1 MKLFV
6 LFTALMGVVSAT
18 FAQDK
23 GTVSGSSLLIAPIS
37 AHRSLLT
44 ENKNQW
50 DPQVKSFAAS
60 VNKSSVSE
68 EEMELLRQRPDSHKE
83 PQITRMRNNPVKL
96 NVNYE
101 GNKGTGSVPPDNTMA
116 VSTNGF
122 VISGINSN
130 LFFSRADGTVLY
142 TQALSDF
149 FTDLSLGGGFFDPRI
164 IYDIP
169 SQRFIIVA
177 LSGSQS
183 DMSTVCIAF
192 SESEDPGLGWNFYK
206 LPGDILE
213 EDMWFDY
220 PNIAVTEKELYVTG
234 NMFTDQ
240 NQFRYSSIYQINKE
254 DGYAGKSLTYKHYT
268 KMKEPITGQ
277 TFFNI
282 TPVSMGW
289 TSNRPV
295 GIQFLTND
303 PRGGSNITVLCKT
316 TGTLDQN
323 PKFEVVDVKTG
334 DNYEVSPT
342 VPQKGTSN
350 VLQTGDCRIQY
361 AVELNG
367 VIHFVLKAK
376 INNKAGLYY
385 GRYNLNDLT
394 LHTSVY
400 AEPNSHVSYPSL
412 APMGSQADDSRMM
425 IQYLRCSGDIF
436 PEQVAMVVDGTD
448 NNFTYSDPIVIKDGD
463 SFVNAL
469 DTNNERWGDYSCV
482 ARRFYNDLAETWVG
496 GCFGRARFGTW
507 IGQFVSSDAE
517 FRDIFAS
524 KTVINPGDTI
534 EFQFIGSDTLSNAEW
549 TAPGGS
555 FISDTSASYDSLG
568 SYPLSI
574 TALNQKG
581 DTIRLAKDN
590 FIHVVPKVFAPTAQ
604 FEADKI
610 LAFEGDTIQL
620 FDRSTNEP
628 TRWKWTLT
636 GGSPSASTEA
646 NPKVVYAKKGQYNI
660 VLNAKNSAGED
671 VEVKQKYIKIEAKAV
686 APLADFTADKRELI
700 AGDTVRFTDLSS
712 NAPDSWQWLIEGPT
726 QDTFTNQNPVVAF
739 TVEGSYDI
747 TLKASNQAGE
757 NVKKEEGYI
766 TVGSASTQQND
777 WINTTR
783 FFPNPIVSDRFYLQ
797 FDLQKAERLKFD
809 LYGING
815 SFIKTLI
822 NKDIKAGRNEFSF
835 NSEMLESG
843 TYLLKITATNHKHL
857 TLPFVVVN

>member
-1 MKLFV
+1 MKYFA
-6 LFTALMGVVSAT
+6 LFTAFIWVAT
-18 FAQDK
+18 STLAQDK
-23 GTVSGSSLLIAPIS
+23 GTVNGSSLLIAPIS

-83 PQITRMRNNPVKL
+83 PQISRMRNSPVKL
-96 NVNYE
+96 NINYE
-101 GNKGTGSVPPDNTMA
+101 GNKGTGSVPPDNTLA

-149 FTDLSLGGGFFDPRI
+149 FTDLNLGGGYFDPRI

-183 DMSTVCIAF
+183 DMSNVCIAF

-206 LPGDILE
+206 LPGDILN

-220 PNIAVTEKELYVTG
+220 PNIAVTEKELYITG

-240 NQFRYSSIYQINKE
+240 NQFRYSSIYQISKE
-254 DGYAGKSLTYKHYT
+254 DGYSGKSLTYKHYT
-268 KMKEPITGQ
+268 KMKEPNTGQ

-289 TSNRPV
+289 TSNRPG

-303 PRGGSNITVLCKT
+303 PRGGSNITVLCET

-323 PKFEVVDVKTG
+323 PKFEIVDIKTG

-342 VPQKGTSN
+342 VPQKGTTN

-376 INNKAGLYY
+376 VNNKAGLYY

-394 LHTSVY
+394 LHTAVY
-400 AEPNSHVSYPSL
+400 AEPNNHVSYPSI
-412 APMGSQADDSRMM
+412 APMGNDPGESRMM
-425 IQYLRCSGDIF
+425 IQFLRSSGDIF
-436 PEQVAMVVDGTD
+436 PEQVGMVVEGTGS
-448 NNFTYSDPIVIKDGD
+448 NFTYSDPIVIRDGD

-482 ARRFYNDLAETWVG
+482 ARRFYNNLAETWVG

-507 IGQFVSSDAE
+507 IGQFISTDAD
-517 FRDIFAS
+517 FRDIYAS
-524 KTVINPGDTI
+524 RTVINPGDTI
-534 EFQFIGSDTLSNAEW
+534 EFKFVGSDTLSNVLW
-549 TAPGGS
+549 SAPGGS
-555 FISDTSASYDSLG
+555 FITNTNASYDSLG
-568 SYPLSI
+568 NYPLSL

-581 DTIRLAKDN
+581 DTIRLIKDH
-590 FIHVVPKVFAPTAQ
+590 FIHVVPRVFAPTAQ

-610 LAFEGDTIQL
+610 MAFEGDTIQL

-628 TRWKWTLT
+628 TKWKWTLT
-636 GGSPSASTEA
+636 GGSPSTSIES

-660 VLNAKNSAGED
+660 ILNVKNSAGED
-671 VEVKQKYIKIEAKAV
+671 VEVKQKYVKVEAKAI
-686 APLADFTADKRELI
+686 APLANFNADKRELI
-700 AGDTVRFTDLSS
+700 IGDTVRFTDLSS
-712 NAPDSWQWLIEGPT
+712 NGPISWHWLIDGPT
-726 QDTFTNQNPVVAF
+726 QDTFIDQNPIVTF
-739 TVEGSYDI
+739 LEEGSYDV
-747 TLKASNQAGE
+747 TLKVSNQAGE

-766 TVGSASTQQND
+766 LVGSASTHQAN
-777 WINTTR
+777 WINTAR
-783 FFPNPIVSDRFYLQ
+783 FFPNPVVTDRFYLQ

-809 LYGING
+809 IYSVNG
-815 SFIKTLI
+815 AFIKTLMH
-822 NKDIKAGRNEFSF
+822 KDIKAGRNEFSF
-835 NSEMLESG
+835 NTEMLGAG
-843 TYLLKITATNHKHL
+843 TFLIQISSTGKNQI
-857 TLPFVVVN
+857 TLPFVVVD